1 MNNDVGSPRPIGA
14 CPMRHWAQGTLRRK
28 TKTSTEVQANEG
40 N

>member
-1 MNNDVGSPRPIGA
+1 MDNDVDQARRRIPDAPLGA
-14 CPMRHWAQGTLRRK
+14 GTLGRK

>member
-1 MNNDVGSPRPIGA
+1 MDNDVYRARRRMPDALLGA
-14 CPMRHWAQGTLRRK
+14 RGTLGRK